1 MPSLARLQAQIQRL
15 SLTDKQALQAWL
27 AADIEQEQQPPAI
40 LPVLGRE
47 VVETQ
52 QAGRITYQCER
63 IKCGKSNCRCASD
76 GSLHGPYWYGYRKEK
91 GRLKS
96 WYIGKNLKLMDE
108 EASATLE
115 ST

>member
-1 MPSLARLQAQIQRL
+1 MPSRTRLQTQIHQL
-15 SLTDKQALQAWL
+15 SLADKQALQAWL
-27 AADIEQEQQPPAI
+27 AADIEQAQQPPDIQIA
-40 LPVLGRE
+40 PGRE
-47 VVETQ
+47 VVETHQ
-52 QAGRITYQCER
+52 SGRITYQCER
-63 IKCGKSNCRCASD
+63 IKCGKPNCRCAVE

-96 WYIGKNLKLMDE
+96 WYIGKNLKLEDE

>member
-1 MPSLARLQAQIQRL
+1 MSSLAHLQAQIQRL

-27 AADIEQEQQPPAI
+27 ATNIEQEQQPPDVQLVA
-40 LPVLGRE
+40 GRE

-63 IKCGKSNCRCASD
+63 VKCGKPNCRCASE

-96 WYIGKNLKLMDE
+96 WYIGKNLKLEDE
-108 EASATLE
+108 DASAALE